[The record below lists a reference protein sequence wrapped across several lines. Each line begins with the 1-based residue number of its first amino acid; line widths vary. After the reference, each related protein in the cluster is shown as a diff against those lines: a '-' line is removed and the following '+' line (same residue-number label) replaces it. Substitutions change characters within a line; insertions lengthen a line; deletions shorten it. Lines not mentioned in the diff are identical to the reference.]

1 MPDSASRSALTTPSG
16 VVPSDDDRPLEVVIA
31 TTGDGLHASLSGV
44 LESLPGSATAPG
56 PQALATRLGID
67 KVLASR
73 LLKALRA
80 TDPLSVVNRSPGPE
94 PLRRV
99 LDAAEAL
106 GVDPSRILAARDAVD
121 RFEHLIREEIGDRSS
136 LDSILA
142 AWVPEARREFELRR
156 KQAASKAMS
165 QLKGVHAEA
174 LYASVFL
181 APSTSDP
188 EMLDVVW
195 INGLQGLRRLVPGA
209 AVKFATRRVGQ
220 NASGLAGRTPRTL
233 EGEPVEHVEGLLLPE
248 YCSKPTPSLDVHR
261 AGEVVHYTLAGN
273 RFGPG
278 AGVDVVMGE
287 VNRSELKRGPR
298 PKGRKMYVF
307 AEVSQPARLLHFDA
321 FLHSSIAPA
330 AQPSLFVYDTAFE
343 GIADPNNPERD
354 IDRLDTLETI
364 THLQRGVDGARTSEI
379 RRYHELLR
387 DVCTRMGWDAGAFV
401 GSRCRID
408 YPIYGTQATMT
419 FGEAGKS

>member
-1 MPDSASRSALTTPSG
+1 MPDSASQSAPAPAGRIVQT
-16 VVPSDDDRPLEVVIA
+16 DDPQPLEVVIA
-31 TTGDGLHASLSGV
+31 RTGDGLHTSLSGV
-44 LESLPGSATAPG
+44 LDSLPGPASAPG

-80 TDPLSVVNRSPGPE
+80 TDPLSVVNRAPGPE

-99 LDAAEAL
+99 LDAAESL
-106 GVDPSRILAARDAVD
+106 GVDGERIQAARDAVD

-165 QLKGVHAEA
+165 QLKGVYADA

-181 APSTSDP
+181 APSPTDP
-188 EMLDVVW
+188 DLLDVVW

-233 EGEPVEHVEGLLLPE
+233 EGEPVEHVDGLLLPE
-248 YCSKPTPSLDVHR
+248 YCSKPTPALDVHR

-354 IDRLDTLETI
+354 IDRLDTLEALTP
-364 THLQRGVDGARTSEI
+364 LSRGVDGARTSEI
-379 RRYHELLR
+379 RRYAELLR
-387 DVCTRMGWDAGAFV
+387 EVCARMDWDPGAFV

-419 FGEAGKS
+419 FDEPAQG